1 MNSKNTTNS
10 VDIRSHEFFH
20 TWSNQILN
28 RTGIIQEITKILTD
42 FESNCHNLNYKK
54 GIYIYGSPGCG
65 KTQFVKHLLE
75 SLNYDIIKYDAGDI
89 RNKNLIDTITCNNVS
104 NRNVLS
110 LMNRQKKPIAI
121 VMDEID
127 EMNNGDK
134 RGITSLIKLIRQKKT
149 KKQKQEH
156 VTLNPIICIGN
167 NFVDKKMKELKKV
180 CNVFELKSPDRNQM
194 RTILEHVAPIN
205 NQETKNMLLDF
216 LQGDMRKLL
225 FVENIYK
232 NHPDMLE
239 DREVIDNIFHIK
251 TYNDDA
257 KKITHKLISE
267 YIPLDQHNQIL
278 NETDRT
284 IISLLY
290 HENIIDTLPRSTDTN
305 SSWIHFYNTFL
316 DNLCFSDYIDR
327 ITFQNQIWIFNEMS
341 SMIKTFYNNWLYHRR
356 AGNRTILVEPEDIR
370 FTKVLTKYS
379 TEFNNKLFLF
389 NVCQEMDMDKKD
401 VIAFFQELRL
411 FIGASTL
418 GGMINNKSGNVEI
431 HDQIENILQSTDINK
446 LDIKRMYRF
455 LDKNSDTFDC
465 IRGKLVTVENSAHV
479 DGFESDEEID

>member
-1 MNSKNTTNS
+1 MNKSKISTDTLNL
-10 VDIRSHEFFH
+10 
-20 TWSNQILN
+20 ILN
-28 RTGIIQEITKILTD
+28 RTQIIQDITKILHD
-42 FESNCHNLNYKK
+42 FDSNCHNLNYKK

-65 KTQFVKHLLE
+65 KTVFVKHLLE
-75 SLNYDIIKYDAGDI
+75 SLNYDIIRYDAGDI

-167 NFVDKKMKELKKV
+167 NYVDKKMKELKKV
-180 CNVFELKSPDRNQM
+180 CNVFELKSPNRDQM
-194 RTILEHVAPIN
+194 KQILSHVAPID
-205 NQETKNMLLDF
+205 NQKTNHMILDF
-216 LQGDMRKLL
+216 LQGDMRKLI
-225 FVENIYK
+225 FIENMYS
-232 NHPDMLE
+232 NHRNLLE
-239 DREVIDNIFHIK
+239 DSEIIDNIFHIK

-257 KKITHKLISE
+257 KKITNRLIQE
-267 YIPLDQHNQIL
+267 YVPLEQHNQIL

-290 HENIIDTLPRSTDTN
+290 HENIIDLLPRN
-305 SSWIHFYNTFL
+305 FNEWIPFYHTFL
-316 DNLCFSDYIDR
+316 ENLCFSDYIDR

-341 SMIKTFYNNWLYHRR
+341 SMIKTFYNNWLYHKI
-356 AGNRTILVEPEDIR
+356 NKEHDSTLPEEIR

-379 TEFNNKLFLF
+379 TEYNNQLFLF

-401 VIAFFQELRL
+401 IISFFQELRL
-411 FIGASTL
+411 FIGAGTL

-465 IRGKLVTVENSAHV
+465 IRGKLVTVENSAHI
-479 DGFESDEEID
+479 DGFESGDEDLE

>member
-1 MNSKNTTNS
+1 MNSKIST
-10 VDIRSHEFFH
+10 DAL
-20 TWSNQILN
+20 NQILN
-28 RTGIIQEITKILTD
+28 RTQIIKDVTKILSD

-65 KTQFVKHLLE
+65 KTQFVKYLLE
-75 SLNYDIIKYDAGDI
+75 SLNYDIIKYDAGDV

-180 CNVFELKSPDRNQM
+180 CNVFELKPPNREQM
-194 RTILEHVAPIN
+194 QMILQYVAPIKD
-205 NQETKNMLLDF
+205 QETKSMILDF

-225 FVENIYK
+225 FIENMYT
-232 NHPDMLE
+232 NHPDLLE
-239 DREVIDNIFHIK
+239 DRDIIDNIFHIK

-257 KKITHKLISE
+257 KKITHKLIDQ
-267 YIPLDQHNQIL
+267 YVPLEQHNQIL

-290 HENIIDTLPRSTDTN
+290 HENIIDMLPRTGGDGGCGSGPH
-305 SSWIHFYNTFL
+305 SWISFYNTFL

-341 SMIKTFYNNWLYHRR
+341 SMIKTFYNNWLYHRGGH
-356 AGNRTILVEPEDIR
+356 GNRRLLVSPEDIR

-379 TEFNNKLFLF
+379 TEYNNQLFLF

-479 DGFESDEEID
+479 DGFESDEEME